1 MFLGIALAI
10 FHAIVSVGTLISSFY
25 SLFAIAQERVAMK
38 PRNGFLW
45 LIVVGLVCCWCRVS
59 MAESLLAE
67 REEVVRFG
75 EDITVTAADVL
86 DEAVAIGGSVTVLS
100 GGQVTQSVVA
110 IGGDVILKAGAR
122 IDGDVV
128 TIGGEVR
135 KDEGVSIGGREV
147 VIAGG
152 VRDILNTIHRWGLFG
167 LLYRLYFI
175 GVLLHLGATLLL
187 AASGALL
194 ILLIPESLQ
203 TIVATLQREPLK
215 SGGWG
220 VGGLVVG
227 MLLLALTAGS
237 LLGLLFVPPLLLVF
251 VLIGILGSVAST
263 IFLGDK
269 VFSGDNSS
277 LLRRFLLGV
286 VLVGLC
292 GLVPVIGAMVCVL
305 IFFFGCGAVIVSHG
319 GRHLPETAVSHTA

>member
-1 MFLGIALAI
+1 
-10 FHAIVSVGTLISSFY
+10 
-25 SLFAIAQERVAMK
+25 MK

-59 MAESLLAE
+59 VAESFAE

-86 DEAVAIGGSVTVLS
+86 DAAVAIGGSVTVLS

-135 KDEGVSIGGREV
+135 KDEGVIIGGKEV
-147 VIAGG
+147 AIAGR
-152 VRDILNTIHRWGLFG
+152 VRDMLNTIHRWGPFG
-167 LLYRLYFI
+167 LLYRLYFV
-175 GVLLHLGATLLL
+175 GVLLHLGAMLLL

-203 TIVATLQREPLK
+203 TIAATLQREPLK

-220 VGGLVVG
+220 VGGLVIG
-227 MLLLALTAGS
+227 MLLLVLTAGS
-237 LLGLLFVPPLLLVF
+237 LLGLLFVPPLLLIF
-251 VLIGILGSVAST
+251 ALIGVLGSVASAV
-263 IFLGDK
+263 FLGDK
-269 VFSGDNSS
+269 VFSGVNSS

-286 VLVGLC
+286 VLLGLC
-292 GLVPVIGAMVCVL
+292 GFVPVIGAMVCVL
-305 IFFFGCGAVIVSHG
+305 VFLFGCGAVVVSRG
-319 GRHLPETAVSHTA
+319 GQHPPEMAVSHPA